1 MNGLDKIRSG
11 INDTIVH
18 WLDDNNSSALR
29 YSLDIEI
36 LFGDPA
42 FQLSVP
48 SEPMSQPAHATA
60 DGNVITIHP
69 PEEWTLIEFMP
80 EQLEE

>member
-1 MNGLDKIRSG
+1 MLSGERAGQAFRSG

-36 LFGDPA
+36 LFGDPV

-48 SEPMSQPAHATA
+48 SEPMSQPHTA

-69 PEEWTLIEFMP
+69 LKNGP
-80 EQLEE
+80 